1 LNGLTPQ
8 LHLPLERR
16 PEPTLESYRP
26 GPNAEALAAVSALAR
41 GMGEPYLLLFGAAG
55 TGKTHLLQ
63 ATCQAVARAGRQAH
77 FVPLGMADLDPAVL
91 ENLERLDLVA
101 IDDIQCIVGDPVWE
115 RALFDL
121 FNRLREQGRSL
132 LGATQSAPDSL
143 PFSLPDLASRLLW
156 GPRYR
161 LLPLSDPDCEQ
172 LLIEVARGRG
182 MRLTP
187 ELVRF
192 IMSHHARDPASL
204 LDLLARLDSLSLRE
218 QRQPSIP
225 LVRLAMLGP
234 ENSNSENAA

>member
-1 LNGLTPQ
+1 LNGPTPQ

-16 PEPTLESYRP
+16 PEPTLDSYRP
-26 GPNAEALAAVSALAR
+26 GPNAEAFAAVSAMAR
-41 GMGEPYLLLFGAAG
+41 GEGEPYLLLFGAGG

-63 ATCQAVARAGRQAH
+63 ATCQAVVQAGRQAH
-77 FVPLGMADLDPAVL
+77 FVPLGLADLNPAML

-101 IDDIQCIVGDPVWE
+101 VDDIHCIVGDPLWE

-132 LGATQSAPDSL
+132 LGAANAAPDTRV
-143 PFSLPDLASRLLW
+143 FSLPDLASRLLW

-161 LLPLSDPDCEQ
+161 LLPLSDLDCEQ
-172 LLIEVARGRG
+172 LLIESAHGRG

-204 LDLLARLDSLSLRE
+204 LALLARLDSLSLRE

-225 LVRLAMLGP
+225 LVRRAMQR
-234 ENSNSENAA
+234 SEDAT

>member
-1 LNGLTPQ
+1 MNGPTPQ
-8 LHLPLERR
+8 LHLPLELR

-26 GPNAEALAAVSALAR
+26 GPNAEALDAVAAMAR
-41 GMGEPYLLLFGAAG
+41 GAGEPYLLLFGAEG

-63 ATCQAVARAGRQAH
+63 AACQAVAHAGSQAH
-77 FVPLGMADLDPAVL
+77 FVPLGMADLDPAML

-101 IDDIQCIVGDPVWE
+101 IDDIQCIVGDPAWE

-132 LGATQSAPDSL
+132 LGATNAAPDSL

-161 LLPLSDPDCEQ
+161 LLPLSDLDCEQ
-172 LLIEVARGRG
+172 LLLEAAHGRG

-225 LVRLAMLGP
+225 LVRRVMQGS
-234 ENSNSENAA
+234 ENSENTA